1 MLCVVGGASGL
12 NAHLQGEQIETEVAL
27 AMLAILAAFL
37 AAKSAT
43 PLEPGVSFHLR
54 DGWKEVPGTHT
65 HGGVLSVTIAL
76 TLPEAAIKGMEEAL
90 FYLSDPASPGFGQP
104 HWSLAELAT
113 KVRPLLCAMLNIR
126 HRETTQSLTRT
137 LEMARSM
144 PLALTMPIAFSH
156 P

>member
-1 MLCVVGGASGL
+1 
-12 NAHLQGEQIETEVAL
+12 
-27 AMLAILAAFL
+27 MLAILAAFL

-43 PLEPGVSFHLR
+43 PLEPGVGFHLR

-137 LEMARSM
+137 PLKWLGPCRSRLQCPSLSRTLEMARSV
-144 PLALTMPIAFSH
+144 PRRRQLQLCGSGSQAAAEL
-156 P
+156 